1 MKIILTQDLSNLG
14 EEGDIKVVA
23 NGYARNYLIPRKMA
37 VPYNKASLNMFEQ
50 KKQAIEKKKEAKRKD
65 AMGIRERL
73 SSEELNIAMPAGEKG
88 KLFGAVTSATIVEE
102 LGKLGITVEK
112 KKVEIP
118 GNSIKMVGNTAVTV
132 RLYGGE
138 TASLKVNVTALKP
151 EDASEEKASRKD
163 APEVSGEE
171 KGEEPASEVQE
182 NEGAEEDA
190 PVSDTV

>member
-73 SSEELNIAMPAGEKG
+73 SSEELVIAMPAGEKG
-88 KLFGAVTSATIVEE
+88 KLFGAVTSATIAEE
-102 LGKLGITVEK
+102 LAKLGITVEK

-118 GNSIKMVGNTAVTV
+118 GNSIKMVGTSTVTI

-138 TASLKVNVTALKP
+138 AASLKVSVTALKP
-151 EDASEEKASRKD
+151 EGESVPEEKK
-163 APEVSGEE
+163 APGKKEAVADDTQENVNPEEEVSD
-171 KGEEPASEVQE
+171 S
-182 NEGAEEDA
+182 DA
-190 PVSDTV
+190 VE